1 MRGPFAAGAI
11 YATMTPMGGI
21 SALLIASG
29 AAVGSGE
36 AIASGA
42 VATMA
47 AAGLTTASILVGVI
61 GGLLAGGPFA

>member
-1 MRGPFAAGAI
+1 M
-11 YATMTPMGGI
+11 
-21 SALLIASG
+21 SG

-61 GGLLAGGPFA
+61 GGSLAGGPFA